1 MSARA
6 PLRQRLLQAWLEIA
20 TRFGEVQTLV
30 LLGLFYAFLIGPAA
44 LGAKVARRD
53 LLAKSGLRETG
64 SAWVEPEAAPHD
76 LERAKLQ
83 S

>member
-20 TRFGEVQTLV
+20 LRFGEVQTLV

-44 LGAKVARRD
+44 LAVQVARRD
-53 LLAKSGLRETG
+53 LLAKRGLRTGG
-64 SAWVEPEAAPHD
+64 SAWVETEAAPHD

>member
-20 TRFGEVQTLV
+20 LRFGEVQTLV

-44 LGAKVARRD
+44 LGVQVARRD
-53 LLAKSGLRETG
+53 LLAKRGLREGG
-64 SAWVEPEAAPHD
+64 SAWVEPEMAPHD

>member
-1 MSARA
+1 MSAR
-6 PLRQRLLQAWLEIA
+6 PSLRQRLLQAWLEIA
-20 TRFGEVQTLV
+20 MRFGEVQTLV

-44 LGAKVARRD
+44 LAVQLARRD
-53 LLAKSGLRETG
+53 LLAKRGLHEGG
-64 SAWVEPEAAPHD
+64 SAWLDAEHVPHD

>member
-1 MSARA
+1 MSTR
-6 PLRQRLLQAWLEIA
+6 PSLRQRLLQAWLEIA
-20 TRFGEVQTLV
+20 MRFGEVQTLV

-44 LGAKVARRD
+44 LGVRLARRD
-53 LLAKSGLRETG
+53 LLARRGLREGG
-64 SAWVEPEAAPHD
+64 SAWRDAELVPHD